1 MMAKLSYSAARTIRD
16 SYAAGQTV
24 TQLAITF
31 DVSPTTVYEVLKN
44 TRYRTAV
51 SSSTHNGSSSANVHP
66 PGNLPSRWNLDVEL
80 TEEQFNDLPSEEKI
94 KYAHQRMLRGERLTA
109 AVEGGRASGHET
121 ADRETA
127 EISPEVQE
135 QAKRLLGQS

>member
-44 TRYRTAV
+44 TRYRTAG
-51 SSSTHNGSSSANVHP
+51 SSSTHNGSPSANVHP
-66 PGNLPSRWNLDVEL
+66 PGNLPARWNLDVEL

-94 KYAHQRMLRGERLTA
+94 KYAHQKMLRGERLTA
-109 AVEGGRASGHET
+109 EGGRASS
-121 ADRETA
+121 RETA
-127 EISPEVQE
+127 EVSPEVQE